1 MESYFTHRQ
10 WDEAHKSN
18 SNGTPSHLFTDE
30 NPATTIK
37 GTGYKNRFI
46 AQRTIKLT
54 SQPGV
59 RYKQYWTI
67 RAVRERAAHCANQTK
82 DMQDAIAVFDEWLT
96 NYKEPTKEE
105 KQAHQKEW
113 ETFHRLCKS
122 DANKHAYGKDA
133 GKEELSRAR
142 RDASDGQRLLFELLS
157 NCKPISFPL
166 TSFVAIFGC
175 NALHGY
181 GKHTIYTDTST
192 SHVEI
197 SGINGVEELLGNTKT
212 KKLTLVS
219 SCRIEIQY
227 DRKKEVASVTIKQ
240 SGTTLKD
247 LWRKGSSTISN
258 NNKRK
263 REEGE
268 DATIDDNVNTKEP
281 SWVCS
286 SCTYIHIGHAKM
298 QYLVCEVC
306 NSKRNSTTTS
316 CVDYS

>member
-1 MESYFTHRQ
+1 MESGAHRQ

-18 SNGTPSHLFTDE
+18 SNGTPTHLFTDE

-37 GTGYKNRFI
+37 GTGYKNKFI

-67 RAVRERAAHCANQTK
+67 RAMRERAAHCLNQTK
-82 DMQDAIAVFDEWLT
+82 DMQEAIAVFDEWLT

-105 KQAHQKEW
+105 KQAHKKEW
-113 ETFHRLCKS
+113 ETFNSLCQS
-122 DANKHAYGKDA
+122 DANRHSYGKDA
-133 GKEELSRAR
+133 TKDELSRAR
-142 RDASDGQRLLFELLS
+142 NDVSDGQRLFFELLS
-157 NCKPISFPL
+157 TCKPISFPL

-175 NALHGY
+175 HALHGY
-181 GKHTIYTDTST
+181 GKHTIHTDTCT

-197 SGINGVEELLGNTKT
+197 SGIDGVEELLGNTKT

-219 SCRIEIQY
+219 TCRIEIQY

-240 SGTTLKD
+240 RTGTTLKD
-247 LWRKGSSTISN
+247 LWRKGSSK
-258 NNKRK
+258 KRK
-263 REEGE
+263 RQES
-268 DATIDDNVNTKEP
+268 DDTTTIDDNNTKEP

-286 SCTYIHIGHAKM
+286 SCTYEHIGHAKM

-306 NSKRNSTTTS
+306 NSKRNSTTT
-316 CVDYS
+316 

>member
-1 MESYFTHRQ
+1 MDSSDIHRR
-10 WDEAHKSN
+10 WEEAHKSN

-37 GTGYKNRFI
+37 GTGYKNKFI

-67 RAVRERAAHCANQTK
+67 RAMRERAAHCLNQTK

-96 NYKEPTKEE
+96 SYKEPTKEE
-105 KQAHQKEW
+105 KKVHQEEW
-113 ETFHRLCKS
+113 EIFHRLCKS
-122 DANKHAYGKDA
+122 DANSHAYRKDA
-133 GKEELSRAR
+133 SKDELSRAR
-142 RDASDGQRLLFELLS
+142 RDASDGQRLLFELLAT
-157 NCKPISFPL
+157 CKPILFPL

-181 GKHTIYTDTST
+181 GKHTIHTETST

-212 KKLTLVS
+212 KNLTLVS
-219 SCRIEIQY
+219 TCRIEIQY
-227 DRKKEVASVTIKQ
+227 ERKKEVASVTIKQ

-247 LWRKGSSTISN
+247 LWSKGSSTTSI

-263 REEGE
+263 RQESK
-268 DATIDDNVNTKEP
+268 DTTTIDDNNDDTKEP

-286 SCTYIHIGHAKM
+286 SCTYIHNGHAKM

-306 NSKRNSTTTS
+306 NSKRNTTTT
-316 CVDYS
+316 

>member
-1 MESYFTHRQ
+1 MDSYGTHRR
-10 WDEAHKSN
+10 WEEAHKSN

-37 GTGYKNRFI
+37 GTGYKNKFI

-67 RAVRERAAHCANQTK
+67 RAMRERAAHCANQTK
-82 DMQDAIAVFDEWLT
+82 DMREAIAVFDEWLI

-105 KQAHQKEW
+105 KKLHKKEW
-113 ETFHRLCKS
+113 ETFNSLCQS
-122 DANKHAYGKDA
+122 DANRHSYGKDA
-133 GKEELSRAR
+133 TKDELSRAR
-142 RDASDGQRLLFELLS
+142 KDVSDGRRLFFELLS
-157 NCKPISFPL
+157 TCKPISFPL
-166 TSFVAIFGC
+166 TRFVAIFGC
-175 NALHGY
+175 HALHGY
-181 GKHTIYTDTST
+181 GKHTIHTDTCT

-197 SGINGVEELLGNTKT
+197 SGIDGVEELLGNTKT

-219 SCRIEIQY
+219 TCRIEIQY

-240 SGTTLKD
+240 RTGTTLED
-247 LWRKGSSTISN
+247 LWRKGSSTTSN

-263 REEGE
+263 REESE
-268 DATIDDNVNTKEP
+268 DTTINDSNVNTKEP
-281 SWVCS
+281 SWVCN
-286 SCTYIHIGHAKM
+286 SCTYIHSGHAKM

-306 NSKRNSTTTS
+306 NSKRN
-316 CVDYS
+316 

>member
-1 MESYFTHRQ
+1 MLNHILISMMQSSDAHRQ

-18 SNGTPSHLFTDE
+18 SNGTPTHLYTDE

-37 GTGYKNRFI
+37 GTGYKNKFI
-46 AQRTIKLT
+46 ALRTIKLT

-67 RAVRERAAHCANQTK
+67 RAMRERAAHCLNQTK
-82 DMQDAIAVFDEWLT
+82 DMLDAIAVFDEWLT

-105 KQAHQKEW
+105 KQAQQKEW
-113 ETFHRLCKS
+113 EVFHRLSQS
-122 DANKHAYGKDA
+122 DANSHSYGKDA
-133 GKEELSRAR
+133 TKDELNRAR
-142 RDASDGQRLLFELLS
+142 KDISDGQRLLFELLS
-157 NCKPISFPL
+157 TCKPISFPL

-181 GKHTIYTDTST
+181 GKHTIHTDTCT

-240 SGTTLKD
+240 RNGTTLKD
-247 LWRKGSSTISN
+247 LWRKGSSTTSN

-263 REEGE
+263 REEN
-268 DATIDDNVNTKEP
+268 DSNVNTKEP

-286 SCTYIHIGHAKM
+286 SCTYEHIGHAKV
-298 QYLVCEVC
+298 QYLACEVC
-306 NSKRNSTTTS
+306 NSKRNTTTT
-316 CVDYS
+316 